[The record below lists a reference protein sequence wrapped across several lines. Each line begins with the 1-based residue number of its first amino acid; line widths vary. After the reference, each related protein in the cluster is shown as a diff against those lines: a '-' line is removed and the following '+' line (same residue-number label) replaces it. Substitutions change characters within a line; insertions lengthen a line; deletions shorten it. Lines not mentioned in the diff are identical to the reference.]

1 MCNCHR
7 FAWLICTIIL
17 VYVKVVR
24 KRQILVACRFFVNLG
39 LFTAA
44 RCHNNYKVHEQ
55 SRLHLNVSKYLSCHF
70 FCLIKKSQLL
80 LLVRSLYVMTSRYLM
95 FYDISVK
102 VDTNHITQRIVY
114 ELYYKEYIYC
124 LWDDYTNNNCFHLF
138 RFSQSK

>member
-1 MCNCHR
+1 
-7 FAWLICTIIL
+7 
-17 VYVKVVR
+17 
-24 KRQILVACRFFVNLG
+24 
-39 LFTAA
+39 
-44 RCHNNYKVHEQ
+44 
-55 SRLHLNVSKYLSCHF
+55 
-70 FCLIKKSQLL
+70 
-80 LLVRSLYVMTSRYLM
+80 M